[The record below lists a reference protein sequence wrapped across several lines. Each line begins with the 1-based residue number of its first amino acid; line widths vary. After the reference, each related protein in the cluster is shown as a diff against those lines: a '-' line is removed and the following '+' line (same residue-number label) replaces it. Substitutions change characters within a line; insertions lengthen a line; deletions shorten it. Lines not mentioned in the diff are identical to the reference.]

1 MAIAT
6 NLPAAPEFGTTSL
19 AADPEEFRTKMGS
32 ISRQSSMYFAGTILT
47 TAAGY
52 FFKIYVA
59 RKLGAEALGLYAL
72 GMTLVGFLGLF
83 NSLGLP
89 SAAARFVAE
98 YSATGR
104 YEVLGGFLRGSLGL
118 LSACNVLLGAVVL
131 IVGPWIAVRLYHAP
145 GMIPYLW
152 AFALIMLLG
161 VLTTFLGQV
170 MAGYQDVTRRTL
182 VTHFIGSPVSIVCA
196 VLLINFGFGLQGYL
210 AAQVISAVI
219 VLVLLALLVW
229 KMTPAKSRFA
239 GSAVR
244 VEKEVVA
251 FSTVA
256 FGIAAVQFVLGQA
269 DKVVLGYYLDAR
281 QVGIYAVAM
290 ALVGFVP
297 IALQSVNQIFS
308 PMIAELHAT
317 GNKVLLQQL
326 FSTLTKWIFV
336 LTFPLGL
343 TIVVFSGPLMGIF
356 GKSFE
361 SGAAVLAV
369 GAAGQLVNC
378 AVGSVGFL
386 LLMSGLQMQF
396 IKIQAVSAALMIAL
410 TLVLVPRIGLIGAG
424 IATAISV
431 VLTNCWA
438 LASVRNR
445 LGLFPYHS
453 GHYKLAAPA
462 IVSSMV
468 VFGLARI
475 SIDMASRWQM
485 AIAAMA
491 CAYFCFVGMVLLWS
505 LDSYDRLFARMAWT
519 KAGRMLAYLET
530 ATHV

>member
-52 FFKIYVA
+52 FFKVYVA

-210 AAQVISAVI
+210 AAQVISAVV

-256 FGIAAVQFVLGQA
+256 
-269 DKVVLGYYLDAR
+269 
-281 QVGIYAVAM
+281 
-290 ALVGFVP
+290 
-297 IALQSVNQIFS
+297 
-308 PMIAELHAT
+308 
-317 GNKVLLQQL
+317 
-326 FSTLTKWIFV
+326 
-336 LTFPLGL
+336 
-343 TIVVFSGPLMGIF
+343 
-356 GKSFE
+356 
-361 SGAAVLAV
+361 
-369 GAAGQLVNC
+369 
-378 AVGSVGFL
+378 
-386 LLMSGLQMQF
+386 
-396 IKIQAVSAALMIAL
+396 
-410 TLVLVPRIGLIGAG
+410 
-424 IATAISV
+424 
-431 VLTNCWA
+431 
-438 LASVRNR
+438 
-445 LGLFPYHS
+445 
-453 GHYKLAAPA
+453 
-462 IVSSMV
+462 
-468 VFGLARI
+468 
-475 SIDMASRWQM
+475 
-485 AIAAMA
+485 
-491 CAYFCFVGMVLLWS
+491 
-505 LDSYDRLFARMAWT
+505 
-519 KAGRMLAYLET
+519 
-530 ATHV
+530 